1 MGFSRSKKDESDAG
15 LEKQKSS
22 LFGSRKPK
30 SSGAPPQSANPYA
43 AQPSSSTNPY
53 ANAPAYNDPYAPQS
67 QSSLSQPPASSF
79 GSLTLKSE
87 ASGAPPS
94 YRGSPG
100 QHPRDKSPVP
110 PGGYGGGAPRYQ
122 SNGSYGQS
130 NGYGSDP
137 YGAGSSSR
145 PGGYGGLGRSGSQ
158 ETVNTIDQ
166 RGALFGDAPKRVVQQ
181 QQQLP
186 PGQEQSGDNSYANT
200 GGYEAGGLPGG
211 YGSAPAREL
220 TAEEQED
227 EDVQAAKSEIKF
239 IKQQDLAS
247 TRNTR
252 RMAEE
257 STIMAQET
265 LARLG
270 QQGERIHNTEKNL
283 DMASHQNRLANE
295 KAREL
300 KTLNRSMFAV
310 HVANPFTA
318 KKREEAADA
327 IAAEKHQRERNIQE
341 ATRKQTYSST
351 ARQQAQQRDL
361 NGNLVRKTETQ
372 KSLAERAR
380 FQFEADS
387 EDEDMENE
395 MDDNLDAIGT
405 NVKMLQK
412 LGVAMGDEL
421 DSQNKHLKR
430 IDGKAEDVD
439 VGIAVNTAKLG
450 RIAR

>member
-30 SSGAPPQSANPYA
+30 SSGAPPQSTNPYA
-43 AQPSSSTNPY
+43 AQSSSSTNPY
-53 ANAPAYNDPYAPQS
+53 ANTAAYSDPYAPQS
-67 QSSLSQPPASSF
+67 QSSLSQPPTSSF

-100 QHPRDKSPVP
+100 QHPSDKSPVP
-110 PGGYGGGAPRYQ
+110 PGGYGGGAPRYS

-130 NGYGSDP
+130 NGYGGDP

-166 RGALFGDAPKRVVQQ
+166 RGALFGDAPKRVAQQ

-186 PGQEQSGDNSYANT
+186 SSQEQGGNNSYANT
-200 GGYEAGGLPGG
+200 GGYDAGDLPGG
-211 YGSAPAREL
+211 YGSVPDREL

-227 EDVQAAKSEIKF
+227 QDVEAAKSEIKF

-252 RMAEE
+252 RMAEQNGI
-257 STIMAQET
+257 TARET

-327 IAAEKHQRERNIQE
+327 IALEKHQRERNIQE
-341 ATRKQTYSST
+341 ATRKEAYGSQ
-351 ARQQAQQRDL
+351 ARQKAQQRDL
-361 NGNLVRKTETQ
+361 NGNVIRKTGNS
-372 KSLAERAR
+372 KSLAERAKY
-380 FQFEADS
+380 QFEADS
-387 EDEDMENE
+387 EDEEIENE
-395 MDDNLDAIGT
+395 LDDNLDAIYRET
-405 NVKMLQK
+405 SVLNQL
-412 LGVAMGDEL
+412 
-421 DSQNKHLKR
+421 
-430 IDGKAEDVD
+430 
-439 VGIAVNTAKLG
+439 
-450 RIAR
+450 